1 MAKGKNKIKAPSK
14 RGLTDWHFKPEPEL
28 TERAGYEVK
37 NHGHRHYRL
46 RLRIDDESGEIY
58 LPVGYKWV
66 SFIDIDRTT
75 LGSVEMYAWVLV
87 KDEIHA

>member
-1 MAKGKNKIKAPSK
+1 MAKTKNAKPKT
-14 RGLTDWHFKPEPEL
+14 RGLTNWHFKPDEEL
-28 TERAGYEVK
+28 SAKAGYDVK

-46 RLRIDDESGEIY
+46 RLKVDGDTGEIY

-66 SFIDIDRTT
+66 SFIEMDNTT
-75 LGSVEMYAWVLV
+75 TEAEGEYAFVLV

>member
-1 MAKGKNKIKAPSK
+1 MAKSKNNKPKP
-14 RGLTDWHFKPEPEL
+14 RLTDWHFKPDEEL
-28 TERAGYEVK
+28 SEKAGYPVK

-46 RLRIDDESGEIY
+46 RLKIDPDTGEIY

-75 LGSVEMYAWVLV
+75 LGTVDMYAFVLV
-87 KDEIHA
+87 KDEIHG